1 MPEQEKIPFQEGG
14 VVNVVTTK
22 DHKNRRLL
30 IVHNGKDWDPAVC
43 SADSLFRIFYLIH
56 IMAQLEKSTQI
67 CGCVCIYDFEGLGMK
82 QIRAMSPGNVQRLL
96 TFIQVAMPLRMKE
109 IHFVKQPFIFKMV
122 WSLMKP
128 FVKEKLN
135 KRMFFHGNNM
145 KALHEFIP
153 PENLPKNYGG
163 TLPEINYSGK
173 DWYPVFPKILFEYKN
188 VYF

>member
-1 MPEQEKIPFQEGG
+1 
-14 VVNVVTTK
+14 
-22 DHKNRRLL
+22 
-30 IVHNGKDWDPAVC
+30 
-43 SADSLFRIFYLIH
+43 
-56 IMAQLEKSTQI
+56 MAQLEKSTQI

-135 KRMFFHGNNM
+135 KRVR
-145 KALHEFIP
+145 
-153 PENLPKNYGG
+153 
-163 TLPEINYSGK
+163 
-173 DWYPVFPKILFEYKN
+173 WYLSYLKILYSYKISIFSSFSRCSSMAATWKLYMSLFRLN
-188 VYF
+188 TCQKITVELCPRLITQERTGIQFARTITTSLLNIILLALKTRSR